1 MFGCLFKGWSQAPIV
16 QMEARGQAILMR
28 PKWSHSPG
36 LAPLTG
42 RMHAP
47 AAPLTF
53 LSSRRPLP
61 PALLCFS
68 LNYASRGLPLR
79 PWELRRQG
87 RRQGEAGRG
96 LTPPNDPVAPL

>member
-1 MFGCLFKGWSQAPIV
+1 MFGCLFKGWGQAPIV
-16 QMEARGQAILMR
+16 QMEAHGQAILMR

-61 PALLCFS
+61 LALLCFS

-79 PWELRRQG
+79 PWELRRG
-87 RRQGEAGRG
+87 HDKGSSKERG
-96 LTPPNDPVAPL
+96 

>member
-42 RMHAP
+42 RTHAP
-47 AAPLTF
+47 AAPLNF

-61 PALLCFS
+61 PTLLCFS
-68 LNYASRGLPLR
+68 LNYASRVLPVSTL
-79 PWELRRQG
+79 PDFS
-87 RRQGEAGRG
+87 
-96 LTPPNDPVAPL
+96 PCYS

>member
-1 MFGCLFKGWSQAPIV
+1 MFGCLFKSWSQAPIV
-16 QMEARGQAILMR
+16 QMDARGQAILMR

-42 RMHAP
+42 RTHAP

-61 PALLCFS
+61 PALPVHLAGFTFAAIS
-68 LNYASRGLPLR
+68 
-79 PWELRRQG
+79 
-87 RRQGEAGRG
+87 GESSQH
-96 LTPPNDPVAPL
+96 N